1 MLRKFIPAVCALVSG
16 LTILLAALPSQ
27 VAYACLPCACPQNR
41 SLNCYGDFAIYTN
54 TLKNGDCEILVLG
67 IDHETGK
74 PREAIR
80 ATAKELAKLPELPEE
95 NTLIEQYYEFALY
108 KLTTGEYQLNVG
120 PDAESK
126 VFVVQ
131 VVGCPATAVHE
142 STFIAEPPPAQ

>member
-1 MLRKFIPAVCALVSG
+1 MLRKWLSAACALVSG
-16 LTILLAALPSQ
+16 LTILLAVIPSQ
-27 VAYACLPCACPQNR
+27 VAYACLPCNCPTNR

-54 TLKNGDCEILVLG
+54 TLRNGDCEILVLG
-67 IDHETGK
+67 VNSKTGK

-80 ATAKELAKLPELPEE
+80 ATAKELAKLPEFPEQ

-120 PDAESK
+120 PDAENK

-131 VVGCPATAVHE
+131 VVGCPATAVYE
-142 STFIAEPPPAQ
+142 STFIAEPVPAQ